1 MEKRKKRRASKD
13 GLWLRGRIYWT
24 TIAGERVSTGCKD
37 REAARL
43 ARARLERE
51 LADPRNA
58 AAARTTVG
66 DMIGHAM
73 EAHRH
78 AKGRLGGRVTQK
90 TIDYHEEKLGHF
102 ARIFGVHRPLLEVD
116 YDLVGAYIKQ
126 RESEPGSSAESFVS
140 PSTIGKELK
149 DLRFALKLERARGA
163 YPHDVDHVTRT
174 HAFAAAGAKRDRY
187 LPWPEIAA
195 LISAVADYGPQAGE
209 LGEKAR
215 EHQIMRAQQVAWHIA
230 VGGRFSESEH
240 AEMKDHDL
248 VNWRVRVRGTKS
260 KKADARIPIAP
271 AFRRLLEFALWGRP
285 KTGKLFK
292 PWLNFNRA
300 LKRACERAGIDRCST
315 NDLRRTHMTL
325 LHQAG
330 VPNEVLKNISRHTTT
345 RMLDERYAVDD
356 IAATARLIQGVE
368 WPALSDDNTVSSH
381 DSKKGPKTP

>member
-1 MEKRKKRRASKD
+1 
-13 GLWLRGRIYWT
+13 
-24 TIAGERVSTGCKD
+24 
-37 REAARL
+37 
-43 ARARLERE
+43 
-51 LADPRNA
+51 
-58 AAARTTVG
+58 
-66 DMIGHAM
+66 MIEHAM

-78 AKGRLGGRVTQK
+78 AKGRLGGRATQK
-90 TIDYHEEKLGHF
+90 TIDYHEQKLGHF
-102 ARIFGVHRPLLEVD
+102 ARIFGDECPLRDVT
-116 YDLVGAYIKQ
+116 YDLVGDYIRK
-126 RESEPGSSAESFVS
+126 REGEPGAAAKTFVS
-140 PSTIGKELK
+140 PSTIAKELK

-174 HAFAAAGAKRDRY
+174 HAFSGSSEKRERF
-187 LPWPEIAA
+187 LPWPEIAGLVVA
-195 LISAVADYGPQAGE
+195 IADYGPQAGE
-209 LGEKAR
+209 LNDAQR
-215 EHQIMRAQQVAWHIA
+215 ANQTMRAQQVAWHIA

-260 KKADARIPIAP
+260 KKADSRIPIAP

-325 LHQAG
+325 LHHAG
-330 VPNEVLKNISRHTTT
+330 IPNEVLKNISRHTTT

-356 IAATARLIQGVE
+356 LAATARLIEGVN
-368 WPALSDDNTVSSH
+368 WPALPEGE
-381 DSKKGPKTP
+381 KR

>member
-1 MEKRKKRRASKD
+1 M
-13 GLWLRGRIYWT
+13 
-24 TIAGERVSTGCKD
+24 IA
-37 REAARL
+37 
-43 ARARLERE
+43 
-51 LADPRNA
+51 
-58 AAARTTVG
+58 
-66 DMIGHAM
+66 HAM

-78 AKGRLGGRVTQK
+78 AKGRLGGRVTEK
-90 TIDYHEEKLGHF
+90 TIRYHEEKLGHF
-102 ARIFGVHRPLLEVD
+102 ARIFGEARTLSSVD
-116 YDLVGAYIKQ
+116 YDLVGAYIRQ
-126 RESEPGSSAESFVS
+126 RESEPGSATDTSVS

-149 DLRFALKLERARGA
+149 DLRFALKLQRARGA
-163 YPHDVDHVTRT
+163 YQRDVDHVTRT
-174 HAFAAAGAKRDRY
+174 NAFAAGSEKRERY

-195 LISAVADYGPQAGE
+195 LIAAVADYGPQAGE
-209 LGEKAR
+209 LGDKASAN
-215 EHQIMRAQQVAWHIA
+215 QTMRAQQVAWHIA

-271 AFRRLLEFALWGRP
+271 AFRRLLEFSLWGRP

-300 LKRACERAGIDRCST
+300 LKRACERAQIARCST

-330 VPNEVLKNISRHTTT
+330 IPNEVLKNISRHTTT

-356 IAATARLIQGVE
+356 VAATAALIAGVE
-368 WPALSDDNTVSSH
+368 WPEDRGSTALTHASQNTR
-381 DSKKGPKTP
+381 KTPLNS

>member
-1 MEKRKKRRASKD
+1 MEGKKRRYSKD
-13 GLWLRGRIYWT
+13 GLWLRGRTWWT
-24 TIAGERVSTGCKD
+24 TVGGERRSTGCKD
-37 REAARL
+37 REVARVV
-43 ARARLERE
+43 RAKWERE
-51 LADPRNA
+51 AANPAHA
-58 AAARTTVG
+58 AAQRTTVG
-66 DMIGHAM
+66 DMITHAM

-78 AKGRLGGRVTQK
+78 AKGRLGGRATQT
-90 TIDYHEEKLGHF
+90 TIDYHEQKLGHF
-102 ARIFGVHRPLLEVD
+102 GRIFGVDCLLPAVD
-116 YDLVGAYIKQ
+116 YDLVGKYIKQ
-126 RESEPGSSAESFVS
+126 RESEPGAVTGSLIS

-149 DLRFALKLERARGA
+149 DLRFALKIERARGA

-174 HAFAAAGAKRDRY
+174 HAFSAGGEKRERY

-195 LISAVADYGPQAGE
+195 LICAVADYGPQAGE
-209 LGEKAR
+209 LNDDQLAN
-215 EHQIMRAQQVAWHIA
+215 QTMRAQQVAWHIA

-248 VNWRVRVRGTKS
+248 INWRVRVRGTKS

-271 AFRRLLEFALWGRP
+271 AFRRLLEFSLWGRP

-325 LHQAG
+325 LHHAG
-330 VPNEVLKNISRHTTT
+330 IPNEVLKNISRHTTT

-356 IAATARLIQGVE
+356 LTATARLIAGVE
-368 WPALSDDNTVSSH
+368 WPE
-381 DSKKGPKTP
+381 